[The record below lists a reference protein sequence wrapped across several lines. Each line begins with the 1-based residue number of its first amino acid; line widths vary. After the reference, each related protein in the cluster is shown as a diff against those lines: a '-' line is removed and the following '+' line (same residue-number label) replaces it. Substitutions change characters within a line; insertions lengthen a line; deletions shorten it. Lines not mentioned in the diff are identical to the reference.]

1 MFYYV
6 NVNGMPRQAITETMH
21 QLIRNTKIE
30 RDDCDIIQQYF
41 PMQHDPTRVD
51 VVTVPELKIE
61 NTDLAQKIHKNIE
74 KIVGS
79 FEANEKI
86 NTIDDL

>member
-1 MFYYV
+1 MKPIIFMFYYV

-41 PMQHDPTRVD
+41 PMQH
-51 VVTVPELKIE
+51 LSLLHI
-61 NTDLAQKIHKNIE
+61 
-74 KIVGS
+74 
-79 FEANEKI
+79 
-86 NTIDDL
+86 